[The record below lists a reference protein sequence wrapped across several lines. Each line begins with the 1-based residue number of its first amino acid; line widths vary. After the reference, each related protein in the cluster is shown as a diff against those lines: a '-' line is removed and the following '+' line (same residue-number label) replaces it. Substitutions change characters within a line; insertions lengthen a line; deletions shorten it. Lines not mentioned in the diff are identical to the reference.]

1 MREADSRAVTGRSP
15 ELLSTIETDVH
26 AGSQSAKEDRSRR
39 MCARMVGAM
48 IAIFPELSLV
58 ESAADACS

>member
-39 MCARMVGAM
+39 MLWMLGADPPQKM
-48 IAIFPELSLV
+48 AVTERALEFSVL
-58 ESAADACS
+58 